1 MTPPLQQRAINT
13 VPRAKAQDMAPNTS
27 GSQKMKKEKSGK
39 RAVDDYIDLTN
50 SDEEELSYPKRKAA
64 RTDSNQNS
72 QLRETYLQE
81 PYVIGDSED
90 DDEIQF
96 IASQARPDDTPRELY
111 GVMISKVVGLQY
123 YRGLASTGETV
134 LLAR

>member
-13 VPRAKAQDMAPNTS
+13 VPRAQDMAS
-27 GSQKMKKEKSGK
+27 KGGSQKMKKEKSGK
-39 RAVDDYIDLTN
+39 RAVDDFIDLTN

-72 QLRETYLQE
+72 QIRDSYLQE
-81 PYVIGDSED
+81 PYLIGDSEDD

-96 IASQARPDDTPRELY
+96 IASQALPDDTPRELY
-111 GVMISKVVGLQY
+111 GVILSKVVGLQY

>member
-1 MTPPLQQRAINT
+1 
-13 VPRAKAQDMAPNTS
+13 
-27 GSQKMKKEKSGK
+27 MKKEKSGK
-39 RAVDDYIDLTN
+39 RAVDDFIDLTN

-72 QLRETYLQE
+72 QIRDSYLQE
-81 PYVIGDSED
+81 PYLIGDSEDD

-96 IASQARPDDTPRELY
+96 IASQALPDDTPRELY
-111 GVMISKVVGLQY
+111 GVILSKVVGLQY